1 MPSAAL
7 ASPKTPYNVQ
17 ASMPP
22 VVFGSRALHPATFS
36 TTPMDVKKLTQ
47 VFSKGKRQYNH
58 SEISF

>member
-17 ASMPP
+17 ASTPP

-36 TTPMDVKKLTQ
+36 TAPDSEKVPSAALASPKTP
-47 VFSKGKRQYNH
+47 YNVQA
-58 SEISF
+58 S